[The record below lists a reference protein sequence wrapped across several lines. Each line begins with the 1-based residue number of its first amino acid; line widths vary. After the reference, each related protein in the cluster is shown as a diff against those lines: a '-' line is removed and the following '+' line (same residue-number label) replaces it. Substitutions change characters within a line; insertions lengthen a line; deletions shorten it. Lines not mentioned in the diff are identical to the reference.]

1 LKILIAVDASSH
13 SERAMDFVTRM
24 RWPAGS
30 RVIVVSALQPVPA
43 PAGAPPLNSDG
54 ADLIEARRKDL
65 EEMVSRAEATL
76 REAGF
81 PTEGRVLIGDP
92 RQALVE
98 VAERE
103 RADLLVVGSR
113 GRTGISRLMLGS
125 VSSHVVAHAPCSVLV
140 VKQPGRAESHPPR
153 KEAHP

>member
-1 LKILIAVDASSH
+1 MKILIAVDASSH
-13 SERAMDFVTRM
+13 SERAMEFVTRM

-30 RVIVVSALQPVPA
+30 RVIVVSAVQSAPA
-43 PAGAPPLNSDG
+43 PAAAPLGSVA
-54 ADLIEARRKDL
+54 ADFVEERRHDL
-65 EEMVSRAEATL
+65 EELVSRAEVTL
-76 REAGF
+76 RDAGF
-81 PTEGRVLIGDP
+81 PTEGRLLAGDP
-92 RQALVE
+92 RQVLVE

-153 KEAHP
+153 KEAHS